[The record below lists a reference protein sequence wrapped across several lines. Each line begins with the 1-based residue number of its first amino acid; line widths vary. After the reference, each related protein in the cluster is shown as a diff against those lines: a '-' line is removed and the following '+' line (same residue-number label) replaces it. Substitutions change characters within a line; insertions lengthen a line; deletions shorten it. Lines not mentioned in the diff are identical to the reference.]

1 MLSMVEFYSLE
12 IAMSSLSIVTDA
24 PPTPAGAIAFSA
36 DPTALGLRPE
46 RAAADLLNVKVQTL
60 RKWAVQRKGPPRT
73 KIGKRVFYR
82 EEALRAWLA
91 AQERDPAAARAA

>member
-1 MLSMVEFYSLE
+1 
-12 IAMSSLSIVTDA
+12 MSALSIATEA
-24 PPTPAGAIAFSA
+24 PPTPAGATAFNA
-36 DPTALGLRPE
+36 DPSTLGLQPE
-46 RAAADLLNVKVQTL
+46 RDAAAMLNVKVQTL
-60 RKWAVQRKGPPRT
+60 RKWAVQRKGPPRI